1 MYAFAILIALALTLG
16 VVHQTIDEIL
26 PFKTPAALTR
36 TVAVLIAAGLVYAI
50 DYSVFTAFG
59 QTLRAEWMHPVL
71 TGAVL
76 VALGEV
82 VRSTV
87 AAINQRVGS
96 APVASVTQ
104 VRAA

>member
-1 MYAFAILIALALTLG
+1 MYAFVILIALALTLG
-16 VVHQTIDEIL
+16 VVHQTIDEIV

-36 TVAVLIAAGLVYAI
+36 TVAVAIAAGLVWAI

-59 QTLRAEWMHPVL
+59 QALRSEWMHPVF
-71 TGAVL
+71 TGGVL

-82 VRSTV
+82 VRSV
-87 AAINQRVGS
+87 IAAVNQRVGTT
-96 APVASVTQ
+96 VTEIKA